1 MRILRM
7 AGPFGPIPRESLGGA
22 TVLSFA
28 RTWYFT
34 QGDALNTAS
43 ANR

>member
-1 MRILRM
+1 MS
-7 AGPFGPIPRESLGGA
+7 APFGAIPKQGLGGA

-34 QGDALNTAS
+34 QGDSLNTA
-43 ANR
+43 AAK